1 MVFCFNLSIGH
12 AQSNNEEKIKTL
24 ENLKE
29 TIEKEERNFLKSEVE
44 IINQRLEKQEI
55 TYGEAEQLKKE
66 AAEKRALNIENR
78 LAIIDNKISLL
89 QRNEEGYKDL
99 SDGELSY
106 VGFSLGG
113 EESFAGFRIK
123 GQNKPRKYDRR
134 TTSDVVLAIGINNA
148 ITEGEGLSDSPFKTF
163 GSGFVELGWA
173 WTTRV
178 LENSN
183 AWRFRYG
190 LSLQWNKLDAKDNMY
205 FVQNGDITTFEEF
218 PGDLNKSKFRV
229 TNLVV
234 PLHFEF
240 GPSKK
245 IERKTYFRY
254 STADQFKIGIG
265 GYAGVRLS
273 SMQKLKYK
281 EDGNRVK
288 EKIKRNYN
296 ASNFAYGLSAYIGF
310 DDFSIYAKYDLSTI
324 FKDQAIDQNNVSL
337 GLRFDID

>member
-1 MVFCFNLSIGH
+1 
-12 AQSNNEEKIKTL
+12 
-24 ENLKE
+24 
-29 TIEKEERNFLKSEVE
+29 
-44 IINQRLEKQEI
+44 
-55 TYGEAEQLKKE
+55 
-66 AAEKRALNIENR
+66 
-78 LAIIDNKISLL
+78 SLL

-218 PGDLNKSKFRV
+218 PRDLKKSKFRV